1 MLKIYLRELLD
12 EYAEEIDLA
21 NALNLVRMDVDD
33 LLEEIL
39 EEKAEESLYFY
50 YVWMLSGG

>member
-1 MLKIYLRELLD
+1 MLKNYLRFLLD
-12 EYAEEIDLA
+12 EYLQEIDIQ
-21 NALNLVRMDVDD
+21 NALNLVKMDVDD

-39 EEKAEESLYFY
+39 EEKMEESLYFY